1 MSSSR
6 TESSRTGF
14 VLLLAGLSMFGPFSI
29 DTFFPVFPQMEQA
42 FGIGAIEIQQT
53 ISVYLFAYALM
64 SLLHGPLSDAL
75 GRRSVVLGGVGVFTL
90 ASVGCAFSS
99 SLGEL
104 LVYRALQGAS
114 AGSGIIVGRAIV
126 RDRFHGA
133 EAQRVMSRIS
143 MVFGVAPAIAPMIG
157 GLIGSRFGWES
168 TFWFLA
174 LFAVILFGSS
184 WRWLSETHPV
194 EARLPLDPLPLFG
207 RYIDMLRDRRF
218 TWLCCSGALNFSAL
232 FIYISSAPMFVLTHL
247 RLGATEFG
255 YFFVPVITGMMT
267 GSYLSGWR
275 AGRHSPASNI
285 QLAYLVMLLAGIVN
299 VAYCLLAPRMDWY
312 WALIPIMISG
322 VGITL
327 AFPTLTLLVLDLY
340 PNERGTASSL
350 QSFVQLMT
358 SALVAGVLSP
368 VLAQRPWTL
377 ALGAVGATL
386 LGLLSWHKAR
396 KAGVSAEL
404 AL

>member
-6 TESSRTGF
+6 TETSRTGF
-14 VLLLAGLSMFGPFSI
+14 VLLLAGLAMFGPFSI
-29 DTFFPVFPQMEQA
+29 DTFFPVFPQMERA
-42 FGIGAIEIQQT
+42 FGIGPIEMQQT
-53 ISVYLFAYALM
+53 ISVYLLAYALM

-75 GRRSVVLGGVGVFTL
+75 GRRMVVLAGVGIFTL
-90 ASVGCAFSS
+90 VSIGCAFSS
-99 SLGEL
+99 SLWEL
-104 LVYRALQGAS
+104 LIYRALQGAS

-126 RDRFHGA
+126 RDRFHGP

-157 GLIGSRFGWES
+157 GLIGSRWGWES
-168 TFWFLA
+168 TFGFLA
-174 LFAVILFGSS
+174 VFALVLLVTC

-194 EARLPLDPLPLFG
+194 QARSPLDPVPLFG
-207 RYIDMLRDRRF
+207 RYIDMLKDRRF
-218 TWLCCSGALNFSAL
+218 TWLCWSGALNFSAL
-232 FIYISSAPMFVLTHL
+232 FIYISSAPAFVLTHL

-285 QLAYLVMLLAGIVN
+285 RLAYFVMLVAGGVNLA
-299 VAYCLLAPRMDWY
+299 YFLAAPHIHWY
-312 WALIPIMISG
+312 WAMAPIMATGAGIS
-322 VGITL
+322 L
-327 AFPTLTLLVLDLY
+327 AFPTLTILVLDLY

-368 VLAQRPWTL
+368 MLASRPWTL
-377 ALGAVGATL
+377 ASGSVAATV
-386 LGLLSWHKAR
+386 LGLLSWHKAQ
-396 KAGVSAEL
+396 KAGVNAEL
-404 AL
+404 VT